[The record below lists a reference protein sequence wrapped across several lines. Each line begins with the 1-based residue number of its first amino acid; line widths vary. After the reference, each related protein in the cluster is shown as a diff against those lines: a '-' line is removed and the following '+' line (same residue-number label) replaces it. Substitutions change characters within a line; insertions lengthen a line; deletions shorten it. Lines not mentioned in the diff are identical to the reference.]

1 VSDHQL
7 RSDPQLRNEEP
18 LSIDEKEAKPKRIL
32 ITGVPYI
39 HPVTTIQ
46 FDDLE
51 HSLSWWDRVVL
62 LSGGAVLGFSQGV
75 CLTFGLLA
83 THGDSLSL
91 GLLVCAGVV
100 FLSSVAN
107 VFWIVRTH
115 KLIQQMSTKLKAVVQ
130 QQSAS

>member
-1 VSDHQL
+1 VSEHQL
-7 RSDPQLRNEEP
+7 RSDPQLSNEEL
-18 LSIDEKEAKPKRIL
+18 LSIDKKDSKPKRIL
-32 ITGVPYI
+32 ISGVPYI

-46 FDDLE
+46 FDDWE
-51 HSLSWWDRVVL
+51 HSLSWWDRMVL
-62 LSGGAVLGFSQGV
+62 LSGGVVLGFSQGV
-75 CLTFGLLA
+75 CLTFGLFA
-83 THGDSLSL
+83 TRGDSLSL

-115 KLIQQMSTKLKAVVQ
+115 KLIQQMSTKLEAVAQ